1 MTASLP
7 NLVEISDIERRLGKE
22 LDVPEIA
29 QVESLIEY
37 ATDKLHS
44 LVVDVD
50 LRILAGT
57 LREGLVRGTLVTAI
71 CRALDTLR
79 VGIRVRSEQ
88 YPEISTTYADSD
100 AALVYFTEDELAPLR
115 PTGVGGGGAFSIRP
129 GGVL

>member
-1 MTASLP
+1 MTAPLP
-7 NLVEISDIERRLGKE
+7 NLVEISDIESRLGTA
-22 LDVPEIA
+22 LDGPEIV

-44 LVVDVD
+44 LVADID
-50 LRILAGT
+50 IRIMAGT
-57 LREGLVRGTLVTAI
+57 LRAGLVRGTLVTAI

-88 YPEISTTYADSD
+88 YPEISTPYADAD
-100 AALVYFTEDELAPLR
+100 AALVYFTEDELMPLR
-115 PTGVGGGGAFSIRP
+115 PTGAGGGGAFSIRP